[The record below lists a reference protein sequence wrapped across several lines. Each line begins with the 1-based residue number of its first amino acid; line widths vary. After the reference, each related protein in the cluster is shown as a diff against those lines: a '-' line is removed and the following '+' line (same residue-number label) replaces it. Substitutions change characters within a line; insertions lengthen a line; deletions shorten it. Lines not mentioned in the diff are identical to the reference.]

1 MTETTEDR
9 RSNSHRP
16 GPPPAIAP
24 ELATALAEPQQPITA
39 AALPTLRNAQP
50 SPTDAEL
57 TRGGAF
63 EIHDLAV
70 PGPEAS
76 PAVQLLICQPAGR
89 KPTGCIYFI
98 HGGGMMVGT
107 HRDGLAEILEYAEAP
122 GLLVASVNYRLAPE
136 TRHPGP
142 VQDCYA
148 GLVWVA
154 AHCSQLGFQ
163 PGRLIIAG
171 TSAGGGLGAATVLMA
186 RDRGGP
192 SIAAQM
198 LLAPMLDHRND
209 TRSILQLQGAGTWNR
224 ETNQLGWDSL
234 LGPDA
239 DQARVSHYAS
249 PSQAKDLAGL
259 PPTYIDVGAADA
271 FLDEDVDY
279 APRIIRAG
287 GLAELHVW
295 PGAYHGF
302 EGRAP
307 DSAITRDAKRA
318 RAAFVSR
325 AAADNP

>member
-1 MTETTEDR
+1 MTEATAGR
-9 RSNSHRP
+9 PSSSRRP

-24 ELATALAEPQQPITA
+24 ELVTALGAPQQPITA
-39 AALPTLRNAQP
+39 AALPSLRIAQP

-57 TRGGAF
+57 ARGGAF
-63 EIHDLAV
+63 LIREIAV
-70 PGPEAS
+70 PGPEAA
-76 PAVQLLICQPAGR
+76 PAVQLILCLPAGR

-98 HGGGMMVGT
+98 HGGGMMLGT
-107 HRDGLAEILEYAEAP
+107 PRNGLAEILEYAEAS
-122 GLLVASVNYRLAPE
+122 GLLVASVDYRLAPE

-154 AHCSQLGFQ
+154 AHCTQLGFP
-163 PGRLIIAG
+163 PGRLIVAG
-171 TSAGGGLGAATVLMA
+171 TSAGGGLGAAAVLMA

-209 TRSILQLQGAGTWNR
+209 TRSMLQLQGAGTWNR
-224 ETNQLGWDSL
+224 ETNQLGWNSL
-234 LGPDA
+234 LGPDI
-239 DQARVSHYAS
+239 DRARVSPYAS

-259 PPTYIDVGAADA
+259 PPSYIDVGAADA

-279 APRIIRAG
+279 ALRIIRAG

-302 EGRAP
+302 EGLAP
-307 DSAITRDAKRA
+307 DSAITRDAKLA
-318 RAAFVSR
+318 RAAFVR
-325 AAADNP
+325 RAADNT